1 MPKTVCLYFKV
12 HLPFS
17 LRAYAKHHIGVNH
30 CYEDVA
36 ADEMMINKLA
46 DESYLPAN
54 EIILANI
61 VKSKSRFKVSY
72 SISGTALELM
82 LQYRPDVIASFQ
94 ELVNTGAVE
103 ILAETY
109 YNSLSFLYSKKEF
122 DRQLEKHSLFIQKL
136 FRIQPA
142 VFRNTELIYNNKLPA
157 HIRELGYKGIL
168 CEGSRKILRGRTPN
182 KLYACPG
189 NDDFALL
196 LRNTSLSD
204 DIAFRFGDKQW
215 NEYPLTAEK
224 FAEWIHAH
232 PEDSEVINLF
242 MDYETFGLYKH
253 KDTGIFDFLDALP
266 AAVLANENFVFDT
279 PSNVVNQYY
288 PRDVYDVP
296 EIISWDDH
304 SAACCMWSENARQN
318 NTLKKLYSLEK
329 LINQSENNHFV
340 QAWGR
345 LQAADYIHFMSDN
358 NKKACKHLNPFD
370 GPEAV
375 YSAFTS
381 ILTDMEISLVNE
393 QIRKN
398 NMHFINQTNNLY

>member
-1 MPKTVCLYFKV
+1 
-12 HLPFS
+12 
-17 LRAYAKHHIGVNH
+17 
-30 CYEDVA
+30 
-36 ADEMMINKLA
+36 
-46 DESYLPAN
+46 
-54 EIILANI
+54 
-61 VKSKSRFKVSY
+61 
-72 SISGTALELM
+72 
-82 LQYRPDVIASFQ
+82 
-94 ELVNTGAVE
+94 
-103 ILAETY
+103 
-109 YNSLSFLYSKKEF
+109 
-122 DRQLEKHSLFIQKL
+122 
-136 FRIQPA
+136 
-142 VFRNTELIYNNKLPA
+142 
-157 HIRELGYKGIL
+157 
-168 CEGSRKILRGRTPN
+168 
-182 KLYACPG
+182 
-189 NDDFALL
+189 
-196 LRNTSLSD
+196 
-204 DIAFRFGDKQW
+204 
-215 NEYPLTAEK
+215 
-224 FAEWIHAH
+224 
-232 PEDSEVINLF
+232 
-242 MDYETFGLYKH
+242 
-253 KDTGIFDFLDALP
+253 
-266 AAVLANENFVFDT
+266 VFDT

-398 NMHFINQTNNLY
+398 NMHLINQTNNLY